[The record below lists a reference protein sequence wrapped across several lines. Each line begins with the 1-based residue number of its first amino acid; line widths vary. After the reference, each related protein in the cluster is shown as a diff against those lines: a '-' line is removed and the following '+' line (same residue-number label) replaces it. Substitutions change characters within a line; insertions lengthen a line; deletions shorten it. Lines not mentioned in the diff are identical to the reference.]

1 MHDLLIVFKSLS
13 GCQLIKCSSSITLK
27 TVIDGRAPE
36 YLITRWD
43 SIQFEQKY
51 YTAYRSPEPKQ
62 WENILL
68 FFHKK
73 LNALNLEPT
82 TSFSLMKTTLTNS
95 AASNYTV
102 DNFKVKKVFWF
113 LKFPWVLNIIVNWFP
128 FLLINSHSFLTPL
141 NFLNL

>member
-1 MHDLLIVFKSLS
+1 MHNLLIVLKSLS
-13 GCQLIKCSSSITLK
+13 GCQLIKCSSSINFKESYWWKST
-27 TVIDGRAPE
+27 E

-43 SIQFEQKY
+43 SLQFEQKY

-68 FFHKK
+68 FFHKQ
-73 LNALNLEPT
+73 LNAVNLEPT
-82 TSFSLMKTTLTNS
+82 TSFSLMKTSLTNN

-102 DNFKVKKVFWF
+102 DNFIVKKVFWF
-113 LKFPWVLNIIVNWFP
+113 LKFPWFLNIIVNWFP